1 MYINMWVLFFSGPG
15 LAFIAYPKAV
25 SLMPLAPL
33 WAVLFFLML
42 LVLGLDSQV
51 RLHPLIYD
59 KDLKSPAAIFSKRV
73 IKLIKL
79 LQSIL

>member
-1 MYINMWVLFFSGPG
+1 MWVLFFSGPG

-59 KDLKSPAAIFSKRV
+59 KDLKKPAAIFSKRV